1 MTLKDDYKKT
11 PQQRL
16 EDTQKWFAE
25 NVANTPERE
34 VRFRKD
40 EDTAGRVLPGEYGTH
55 PIEKPYFDVPDA
67 KTELQKAT
75 PDRLKDVVSQNPEA
89 PFYTTLYKALYPEPQ
104 DPKHQNAVQTLSTL
118 GDIGLLIGDMITA
131 SKGGDVNRRNSVLG
145 ENNKYLQNE
154 YDRIAQQ
161 KNIYRQGLLNAAMA
175 DRKEALAAQSAL
187 SEAWQKLQEIQLKH
201 QHDLDLLQARGATQK
216 ELEEYKAKNRKEEK
230 AAEAALKKYITDANN
245 ARYLEIANLNEK
257 GRNRRHQEEYG
268 YGEGARST
276 YNSSRNGDT
285 TLYLSEGLQVNYN
298 KKTAQAAI
306 AKLYELIDEAMDK
319 GLIQKEFI
327 LPSESRKSSVKE
339 AIVQKYASNLYS
351 AAQGNPSLMAR
362 LTPLLKSLTDYQAGD
377 DTPPNGS
384 ISYSGTS
391 VNPLNPKTWQ
401 DYLSPEQTPY
411 ITEDGS
417 LSDYGYFNNKKLE
430 NKFNGPII

>member
-75 PDRLKDVVSQNPEA
+75 PDRLKDAVSQNPEA
-89 PFYTTLYKALYPEPQ
+89 PFYTTLYKTLYPEPQ
-104 DPKHQNAVQTLSTL
+104 DPKHQNAVKTLSTL

-154 YDRIAQQ
+154 YNRIAQQ

-175 DRKEALAAQSAL
+175 DRKEALSAEAARQAAQNEL
-187 SEAWQKLQEIQLKH
+187 QKLNMNFQFRMAELK
-201 QHDLDLLQARGATQK
+201 AKGATQK
-216 ELEEYKAKNRKEEK
+216 EIEELKAEKRLKEK
-230 AAEAALKKYITDANN
+230 AIDASIKKYSIDVNN
-245 ARYLEIANLNEK
+245 ARALEIANLNEK
-257 GRNRRHQEEYG
+257 GRNNRFQIRYGNGGNESSKNKTILYLGPENTVSYDKKNRLAVAAQLQNLLSEYKARGLFKDIRDLDITGLETEPVATQEMYVQEFAKRLY
-268 YGEGARST
+268 EE
-276 YNSSRNGDT
+276 SRN
-285 TLYLSEGLQVNYN
+285 NP
-298 KKTAQAAI
+298 
-306 AKLYELIDEAMDK
+306 ELKNE
-319 GLIQKEFI
+319 LESI
-327 LPSESRKSSVKE
+327 LE
-339 AIVQKYASNLYS
+339 
-351 AAQGNPSLMAR
+351 
-362 LTPLLKSLTDYQAGD
+362 SLTDYQ
-377 DTPPNGS
+377 GS
-384 ISYSGTS
+384 NDI
-391 VNPLNPKTWQ
+391 PLNVSRPNITPNVS
-401 DYLSPEQTPY
+401 DNTRLSKY
-411 ITEDGS
+411 
-417 LSDYGYFNNKKLE
+417 NNKHIPDYELKT
-430 NKFNGPII
+430 PIL

>member
-67 KTELQKAT
+67 KTELQKAI
-75 PDRLKDVVSQNPEA
+75 PDRLKDAVSQNPEA
-89 PFYTTLYKALYPEPQ
+89 PFYTTLYKTLYPEPQ
-104 DPKHQNAVQTLSTL
+104 DPKHQNAVKTLSTL

-230 AAEAALKKYITDANN
+230 AAEAALKKYITDVNN
-245 ARYLEIANLNEK
+245 ARALEIANLNEK
-257 GRNRRHQEEYG
+257 GRNNRFQIRYG
-268 YGEGARST
+268 NGGNE
-276 YNSSRNGDT
+276 SSKNKT
-285 TLYLSEGLQVNYN
+285 TLYLGPEDTVSYDKKNRLAVAAQLQNLLAKYKARGLFKDVRDLDITGLETEPVATQEMYV
-298 KKTAQAAI
+298 QEF
-306 AKLYELIDEAMDK
+306 AKRLYEEARNNPE
-319 GLIQKEFI
+319 LRNE
-327 LPSESRKSSVKE
+327 LE
-339 AIVQKYASNLYS
+339 AV
-351 AAQGNPSLMAR
+351 
-362 LTPLLKSLTDYQAGD
+362 LTSLTDYQAGNAP
-377 DTPPNGS
+377 DTS
-384 ISYSGTS
+384 SSGNTTYAAWGH
-391 VNPLNPKTWQ
+391 NPLNPKNWQ

>member
-75 PDRLKDVVSQNPEA
+75 PDRLKDAVSQNPEA
-89 PFYTTLYKALYPEPQ
+89 PFYTTLYKTLYPEPQ
-104 DPKHQNAVQTLSTL
+104 DPKHQNAVKTLSTL

-154 YDRIAQQ
+154 YNRIAQQ

-175 DRKEALAAQSAL
+175 DRKEALSAEAARQAAQNEL
-187 SEAWQKLQEIQLKH
+187 QKLNMNFQFRMAELK
-201 QHDLDLLQARGATQK
+201 AKGATQK
-216 ELEEYKAKNRKEEK
+216 EIEELKAEKRLKEK
-230 AAEAALKKYITDANN
+230 AIDASIKKYGIDANN
-245 ARYLEIANLNEK
+245 ARAREIARLNEN
-257 GRNRRHQEEYG
+257 GRNNRFQIRYG
-268 YGEGARST
+268 NGGNE
-276 YNSSRNGDT
+276 SSKNKT
-285 TLYLSEGLQVNYN
+285 TLYLGPENTVSYDKKNRLAVAAQLQNLLSEYKARGLFKDIRDLDITGLETEPVATQEMYV
-298 KKTAQAAI
+298 QEF
-306 AKLYELIDEAMDK
+306 AKRLYE
-319 GLIQKEFI
+319 
-327 LPSESRKSSVKE
+327 ESR
-339 AIVQKYASNLYS
+339 N
-351 AAQGNPSLMAR
+351 NPE
-362 LTPLLKSLTDYQAGD
+362 LKNELESILESLTDYQ
-377 DTPPNGS
+377 GS
-384 ISYSGTS
+384 NDILDGTS
-391 VNPLNPKTWQ
+391 YYGALVNPLNPKTWQ
-401 DYLSPEQTPY
+401 DYIKTPSERMFNNNPNRDIDNDEEFNMY
-411 ITEDGS
+411 ITD
-417 LSDYGYFNNKKLE
+417 
-430 NKFNGPII
+430 

>member
-75 PDRLKDVVSQNPEA
+75 PDRLKDAVSQNPEA
-89 PFYTTLYKALYPEPQ
+89 PFYTTLYKTLYPEPQ
-104 DPKHQNAVQTLSTL
+104 DPKHQNAVKTLSTL

-154 YDRIAQQ
+154 YNRIAQQ

-175 DRKEALAAQSAL
+175 DRKEALSAEAARQAAQNEL
-187 SEAWQKLQEIQLKH
+187 QKLNMNFQFRMAELK
-201 QHDLDLLQARGATQK
+201 AKGATQK
-216 ELEEYKAKNRKEEK
+216 EIEELKAEKRLKEK
-230 AAEAALKKYITDANN
+230 AIDASIKKYSIDVNN
-245 ARYLEIANLNEK
+245 ARALEIANLNEK
-257 GRNRRHQEEYG
+257 GRNNRFQIRYGNGGNESSKNKTILYLGPENTVSYDKKNRLAVAAQLQNLLSEYKARGLFKDIRDLDITGLETEPVATQEMYVQEFAKRLY
-268 YGEGARST
+268 EE
-276 YNSSRNGDT
+276 SRN
-285 TLYLSEGLQVNYN
+285 NP
-298 KKTAQAAI
+298 
-306 AKLYELIDEAMDK
+306 ELKNE
-319 GLIQKEFI
+319 LESI
-327 LPSESRKSSVKE
+327 LE
-339 AIVQKYASNLYS
+339 
-351 AAQGNPSLMAR
+351 
-362 LTPLLKSLTDYQAGD
+362 SLTDYQ
-377 DTPPNGS
+377 GS
-384 ISYSGTS
+384 NDI
-391 VNPLNPKTWQ
+391 PLNVSRPNITPNVSDNTK
-401 DYLSPEQTPY
+401 LSKY
-411 ITEDGS
+411 
-417 LSDYGYFNNKKLE
+417 NNKHIPDYELKT
-430 NKFNGPII
+430 PIL